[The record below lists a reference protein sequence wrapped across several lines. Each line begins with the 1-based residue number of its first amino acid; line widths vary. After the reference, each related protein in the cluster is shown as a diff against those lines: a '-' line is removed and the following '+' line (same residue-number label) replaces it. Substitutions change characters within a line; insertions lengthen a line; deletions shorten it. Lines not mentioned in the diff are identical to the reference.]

1 MTDSFSCSRFI
12 RMGVALIVGFVS
24 LLVGPVAMPAVSAE
38 SSNGSSLTVMTQNL
52 YLGADVSAALALMP
66 DIPAAAQFM
75 WDSVGETD
83 FPSRAPALA
92 AEAAAINPVV
102 IGLQEATTWS
112 CTPDAATA
120 PVVVFDFTADYLAA
134 TAKNGPGYVVATK
147 DGAKAFSPGYAIEP
161 IVGATVVRDPARF
174 QPLFGTDQASCGFQ
188 IADALLVRA
197 DMAEHVAAVGTG
209 TYDDVLEVIPGFIT
223 VERGYAWAD
232 IALNGTTVRFVTTH
246 LESVWSPNVEP
257 NSVRQ
262 ARQLLQITSAVPG
275 PIVVMGDFNADPR
288 DPRGPNDPNPASQP
302 EASAACQGRA
312 CNAYWIMVDGGF
324 TDAGPDAADPKNFT
338 WGADASLAGPDLNR
352 VPAAIASGNSIGYTE
367 RLDYVFVRGEI
378 SIVSSK
384 VVGNSWPTGISTWSC
399 DADAQ
404 VTNSAKA
411 AVALGVTA
419 PDKAVC
425 FGSDHAAVVVV
436 AQLGTTA
443 PSSSSST
450 VWFVVAGVFIVVI
463 AAAIVWGLVR
473 RSSSSPSIES
483 K

>member
-1 MTDSFSCSRFI
+1 MTRLVSVRRSL
-12 RMGVALIVGFVS
+12 GLVVAFAVGLVS
-24 LLVGPVAMPAVSAE
+24 LLVGPVTTPAVSAE
-38 SSNGSSLTVMTQNL
+38 SSDGSNLTVMTQNL
-52 YLGADVSAALALMP
+52 YLGADVSSALALMP

-75 WDSVGETD
+75 WDSVRDTD

-92 AEAAAINPVV
+92 AEAAAVNPIV

-112 CTPDAATA
+112 CTPDASTA

-209 TYDDVLEVIPGFIT
+209 TFDDVLEVIPGFIT

-232 IALNGTTVRFVTTH
+232 LDLNGTTVRFVTTH
-246 LESVWSPNVEP
+246 LESVWSPDVEP

-262 ARQLLQITSAVPG
+262 ARQLLQFTSEVAG

-288 DPRGPNDPNPASQP
+288 DPRGPNDPNPAKQP
-302 EASAACQGRA
+302 EASAACQGRT

-352 VPAAIASGNSIGYTE
+352 VPAAIASGNSVGYTE

-378 SIVSSK
+378 TIVSSN
-384 VVGNSWPTGISTWSC
+384 VVGNSWPTGVSTWSC
-399 DADAQ
+399 GADVQ
-404 VTNSAKA
+404 VSNSAKA
-411 AVALGVTA
+411 AVALGVSA
-419 PDKAVC
+419 KDQAVC

-436 AQLGTTA
+436 AQLSGMTTE
-443 PSSSSST
+443 SST
-450 VWFVVAGVFIVVI
+450 TLIWFIVVGTLVVVI
-463 AAAIVWGLVR
+463 ALAIAIGLLR
-473 RSSSSPSIES
+473 RSRQ
-483 K
+483 

>member
-1 MTDSFSCSRFI
+1 VTDSFSCQRFI
-12 RMGVALIVGFVS
+12 RLGVALIVGFVS

-38 SSNGSSLTVMTQNL
+38 SSDSSNLTVMTQNL

-66 DIPAAAQFM
+66 DIAAAAQFM
-75 WDSVGETD
+75 WDSVRDTD

-112 CTPDAATA
+112 CTPDASTA

-147 DGAKAFSPGYAIEP
+147 DGAKALSPGYAIEP

-197 DMAEHVAAVGTG
+197 DMAEHVAAVGIG
-209 TYDDVLEVIPGFIT
+209 TFDDVLEVIPGFIT

-232 IALNGTTVRFVTTH
+232 LDFNATPVRFVTTH

-262 ARQLLQITSAVPG
+262 ARQLLKITSEVTG

-288 DPRGPNDPNPASQP
+288 DPRGPNDPNPAKQP
-302 EASAACQGRA
+302 EASAACQGRT

-324 TDAGPDAADPKNFT
+324 TDAGPDTADPKNFT
-338 WGADASLAGPDLNR
+338 WGADPTLAGPDLSR
-352 VPAAIASGNSIGYTE
+352 VPAAIASGNSVGYTE
-367 RLDYVFVRGEI
+367 RLDYVFVRGEVT
-378 SIVSSK
+378 IVSSN

-399 DADAQ
+399 GADAQ
-404 VTNSAKA
+404 VSNSAKA
-411 AVALGVTA
+411 AVALGVSA
-419 PDKAVC
+419 PDQAVC

-436 AQLGTTA
+436 AQLGA
-443 PSSSSST
+443 LASGSSNSP

-463 AAAIVWGLVR
+463 VAAIVWGFMR
-473 RSSSSPSIES
+473 RSSSSPPIES